1 MYSNIAPLALLAGL
15 KSKNQGP
22 YPHPPPPLPP
32 TKFCKQTKNLYI
44 PEPGIPDP

>member
-22 YPHPPPPLPP
+22 YHHPPPLPP

>member
-22 YPHPPPPLPP
+22 YHPPPPPPP

>member
-22 YPHPPPPLPP
+22 YHHPP